1 MLSSSGLY
9 KAYQNYKTQ
18 HPRLTSHLMLA
29 NFTVFICII
38 AAVFAAP
45 GQDILETL
53 SVGTGYAGLLLI
65 LATLVMGPL
74 KMLKTRKNPVNIN
87 SRRDVGIWAGITSLA
102 HVLFAAALQ
111 LSWGGTLWGFFFYA
125 NGSPKFNLFG
135 ISDDFGLVAALVVL
149 FLLILS
155 NNFFLKKLKGKNW
168 KNMQRLNYLLF
179 GVTLVHTFTQQA
191 NNGRNPLLVFGVIAL
206 AGVVVVAQSLGFVA
220 YRKRSQQRKT
230 DATIPTK
237 PAVTQKP
244 KVTAPVAAARNP
256 YTPAPVYAYA
266 NPARLSKVLPK
277 VALFA
282 GISFL
287 SAFVGF
293 EAVQQGPE
301 LVKALTTADS
311 TTSNSATQTTTTTS
325 ATSSNTSDTSS
336 STSSTSSTQVSSPS
350 FFQPPVRTQHS

>member
-1 MLSSSGLY
+1 MVSSCGLY

-18 HPRLTSHLMLA
+18 HPRLTSHIILA
-29 NFTVFICII
+29 NFTAFICLI
-38 AAVFAAP
+38 AAIFAAP
-45 GQDILETL
+45 GQDIFETL

-102 HVLFAAALQ
+102 HVLFSAALQ
-111 LSWGGTLWGFFFYA
+111 LSWGGSLWGLFFYA
-125 NGSPKFNLFG
+125 NGAPKFNLFG
-135 ISDDFGLVAALVVL
+135 ISNDFGLVAALVVL
-149 FLLILS
+149 FLMVLS

-168 KNMQRLNYLLF
+168 KNMQRLNYLLY
-179 GVTLVHTFTQQA
+179 VVALVHTFTQQA

-206 AGVVVVAQSLGFVA
+206 AGVVMAAQSVGFVV

-230 DATIPTK
+230 DATAPAK

-244 KVTAPVAAARNP
+244 KVTAPVAAPRNP

-266 NPARLSKVLPK
+266 KPVRQSNFLPK
-277 VALFA
+277 VALFTVI
-282 GISFL
+282 GMF

-293 EAVQQGPE
+293 ELAQQGPE
-301 LVKALTTADS
+301 LVKALTTAD
-311 TTSNSATQTTTTTS
+311 TTSNN
-325 ATSSNTSDTSS
+325 SSSVSSDTSDASS
-336 STSSTSSTQVSSPS
+336 STSSSSSSVQVNPPS
-350 FFQPPVRTQHS
+350 FSQPSVRTQHS

>member
-9 KAYQNYKTQ
+9 EAYQNYKTQ

-29 NFTVFICII
+29 NFTVLICLI
-38 AAVFAAP
+38 AAIFAAP

-87 SRRDVGIWAGITSLA
+87 SRRDVGIWAGITSLT
-102 HVLFAAALQ
+102 HVLFSAALQ
-111 LSWGGTLWGFFFYA
+111 LSWGGSLWSFFFYA

-135 ISDDFGLVAALVVL
+135 ISNDFGLVAALVVL

-168 KNMQRLNYLLF
+168 KNIQRLNYLLF

-230 DATIPTK
+230 DATIPAK

-244 KVTAPVAAARNP
+244 KVNAPAAAATRNP
-256 YTPAPVYAYA
+256 YIPAPVYTYSK
-266 NPARLSKVLPK
+266 PAWQTTFLPK
-277 VALFA
+277 VALFTVL
-282 GISFL
+282 GLL

-293 EAVQQGPE
+293 ELAQQGPE
-301 LVKALTTADS
+301 LVKAITTADGTVNNDS
-311 TTSNSATQTTTTTS
+311 S
-325 ATSSNTSDTSS
+325 TSSNTSD
-336 STSSTSSTQVSSPS
+336 STSSTSSSSSAQVSSPS